1 MAEETKLYQAIS
13 GLHQTDVK
21 LWNKIT
27 TVSGEL
33 EATSGFLS
41 GAIGTLPNG
50 VTSVVAEDK
59 KISDELLPGVTFNNK
74 GSDSNFVMGSN
85 IKFIG
90 NCNVTQDPATGQL
103 IIRIGDNLNSSTFN
117 MKDGITDGTVKLTKS
132 TTPSTKVTK
141 KASSQS
147 VWKLDGTDEATVTT
161 SGKIHFDDATNT
173 KFTVKVT
180 KAAASGTTTNAYECG
195 PVKGNGTFGTSPVT
209 LTVSNWAAESKT
221 AEGATGY
228 EANVTFA
235 IDLDQLVTVEGPV
248 SFEITMTGTNGGK
261 KYSSGSIGYFIVD
274 TKTKPSVSAFTA
286 KLTTSATQTYGGI
299 TTLKSGTVTYAA
311 TVANL
316 NNPATDAET
325 GASLQITNDGFA
337 AEVTKAAQT
346 TYEGQISR
354 TSNFKTTTKQYASAD
369 LDAAITVW
377 NINSSA
383 TLSAKLADASGNA
396 ITAIDFYNGTPN
408 ASILGTG
415 NRKTLNSADAT
426 KTAYV
431 DADAPG
437 ANDLMV
443 YHGELQYPAAFI
455 TSSYFANGS
464 YAAPS
469 TTGDK
474 SALFWFSASGT
485 EKGGTLVI
493 NGSGLTTNVKAVVLG
508 NSVNNLLDITSTAG
522 IGTAPNKTTT
532 KLTFPYT
539 FKTEGDYITSSS
551 GCWVKITLSGAGAKI
566 TSITRG

>member
-1 MAEETKLYQAIS
+1 MAETKLYQAIN

-141 KASSQS
+141 KAGSQS

-180 KAAASGTTTNAYECG
+180 ANGAEAVAYDCG
-195 PVKGNGTFGTSPVT
+195 PVTGNGTFGTVPVT
-209 LTVSNWAAESKT
+209 LTVSNWKAESKT

-248 SFEITMTGTNGGK
+248 SFKITMTGTNGGK
-261 KYSSGSIGYFIVD
+261 EYSSGSIGYFIVD
-274 TKTKPSVSAFTA
+274 TETAPSISGFTA

-337 AEVTKAAQT
+337 AKVTKAAQT
-346 TYEGQISR
+346 TYDGQISR
-354 TSNFKTTTKQYASAD
+354 TGEFTTTTKRYASAD

-464 YAAPS
+464 YVAPS

-508 NSVNNLLDITSTAG
+508 NSVNNLLNIKSTTG
-522 IGTAPNKTTT
+522 IGTAPNETAT

-539 FKTEGDYITSSS
+539 FKKEADYITKSS

-566 TSITRG
+566 SSITRG

>member
-1 MAEETKLYQAIS
+1 MAETKLYQAIN

-41 GAIGTLPNG
+41 GAIGTLPDG

-74 GSDSNFVMGSN
+74 GSDSNFAMGSN

-141 KASSQS
+141 KAGSQS

-180 KAAASGTTTNAYECG
+180 ANGAEAVAYDCG
-195 PVKGNGTFGTSPVT
+195 PVTGNGTFGTVPVT
-209 LTVSNWAAESKT
+209 LTVSNWKAESKT

-248 SFEITMTGTNGGK
+248 SFKITMTGTNGGK
-261 KYSSGSIGYFIVD
+261 EYSSGSIGYFIVD
-274 TKTKPSVSAFTA
+274 TETAPSISGFTA

-337 AEVTKAAQT
+337 DGVTKAAQT

-354 TSNFKTTTKQYASAD
+354 TGSFTTTTKQYASAD
-369 LDAAITVW
+369 LDASITVW

-464 YAAPS
+464 YVAPS

-508 NSVNNLLDITSTAG
+508 NSVNNLLNIKSTTG
-522 IGTAPNKTTT
+522 IGTAPNETAT

-539 FKTEGDYITSSS
+539 FKKEADYITKSS

-566 TSITRG
+566 SSITRG

>member
-1 MAEETKLYQAIS
+1 MAEETKLYQAIA
-13 GLHQTDVK
+13 GLHQTDIK

-41 GAIGTLPNG
+41 GAIGTLPDG

-74 GSDSNFVMGSN
+74 GTDSNFVMGSN

-141 KASSQS
+141 IAGSKE

-180 KAAASGTTTNAYECG
+180 ANGAEAVAYDCG
-195 PVKGNGTFGTSPVT
+195 PVTGNGTFGTSPVT

-261 KYSSGSIGYFIVD
+261 TYSSGSIGYFIID
-274 TKTKPSVSAFTA
+274 TTTAPSVSAFTA

-316 NNPATDAET
+316 NNPATDAST

-337 AEVTKAAQT
+337 AGVTKAAQT
-346 TYEGQISR
+346 VYGGQISR
-354 TSNFKTTTKQYASAD
+354 TGNFTTTTKRYASAD
-369 LDAAITVW
+369 LDASITVW

-383 TLSAKLADASGNA
+383 TLSAKLADASGVE
-396 ITAIDFYNGTPN
+396 ITAIDFYSGTPN

-415 NRKTLNSADAT
+415 NRKTLDSTDAT

-455 TSSYFANGS
+455 TNSYFANGS
-464 YAAPS
+464 YVAPS

-493 NGSGLTTNVKAVVLG
+493 NGSGLTTGVKAVVLG

-522 IGTAPNKTTT
+522 IGTAPSKTAT

>member
-41 GAIGTLPNG
+41 GAIGTLPDG

-74 GSDSNFVMGSN
+74 GTDSNFVMGSN

-180 KAAASGTTTNAYECG
+180 ANGAEAVAYDCG
-195 PVKGNGTFGTSPVT
+195 PVIGNGTFGTSPVT

-311 TVANL
+311 TVTNL

-337 AEVTKAAQT
+337 AKVTKAAQT

-354 TSNFKTTTKQYASAD
+354 TGEFTTTTKRYASAD
-369 LDAAITVW
+369 LDASITVW

-396 ITAIDFYNGTPN
+396 ITAIDFYNGTPD

-493 NGSGLTTNVKAVVLG
+493 NGSGLTTGVKAVVLG

-522 IGTAPNKTTT
+522 IGTAPSKTAT

-539 FKTEGDYITSSS
+539 FKKEADYITKSS

-566 TSITRG
+566 SSITRG